1 MHFCDLFLRISES
14 DMTQMG
20 QWYNFGLQ
28 EKSCSRAGYSIANNF
43 FSWSR
48 SPDLH
53 LSDGDG
59 YLDQHMEYTFL
70 WML

>member
-1 MHFCDLFLRISES
+1 
-14 DMTQMG
+14 MTKMS
-20 QWYNFGLQ
+20 QWYNFGVQ
-28 EKSCSRAGYSIANNF
+28 EKSYGSAGYSTANNF

-48 SPDLH
+48 TPSDLH

-59 YLDQHMEYTFL
+59 HLDQHMEYTFL